1 MATLINYTT
10 QQLIKPISE
19 NNAGR
24 FEQIMVET
32 EIKDLQPLLGVSL
45 YQDLIQ
51 NSAEPKYVTL
61 IEGTTW
67 TLNGKPYIMKGLK
80 YVIAYL
86 FYANYVEQVAIAD
99 TFSGF
104 VQHTFAESQHVEAV
118 EKRRIAS
125 MNREIAA
132 RYFEEVRMY
141 MNHANV
147 TYSEYIGDGE
157 KVFSPKIQRLD
168 MIDTGK

>member
-10 QQLIKPISE
+10 QQAIKPISA
-19 NNAGR
+19 NNADR
-24 FEQIMVET
+24 FEQIMLET
-32 EIKDLQPLLGVSL
+32 EVKDLQPLLGVSL

-51 NSAEPKYVTL
+51 NRAEPKYVTL

-132 RYFEEVRMY
+132 RYWEECRLYLSNNIATYTEY
-141 MNHANV
+141 MAA
-147 TYSEYIGDGE
+147 GE

-168 MIDTGK
+168 MIDTE

>member
-1 MATLINYTT
+1 MTLINYTT
-10 QQLIKPISE
+10 QQAIKPISA
-19 NNAGR
+19 NNEDR

-132 RYFEEVRMY
+132 RYWEECRLYLSNNIATYTEY
-141 MNHANV
+141 MA
-147 TYSEYIGDGE
+147 DGE

-168 MIDTGK
+168 MIDTE

>member
-1 MATLINYTT
+1 
-10 QQLIKPISE
+10 
-19 NNAGR
+19 
-24 FEQIMVET
+24 
-32 EIKDLQPLLGVSL
+32 
-45 YQDLIQ
+45 
-51 NSAEPKYVTL
+51 
-61 IEGTTW
+61 
-67 TLNGKPYIMKGLK
+67 MKGLK

-132 RYFEEVRMY
+132 RYWEECRLYLSNNIATYTEY
-141 MNHANV
+141 MA
-147 TYSEYIGDGE
+147 DGE

-168 MIDTGK
+168 MIDTE

>member
-10 QQLIKPISE
+10 QQAIKPISA
-19 NNAGR
+19 NNEDR
-24 FEQIMVET
+24 FEQIMLET
-32 EIKDLQPLLGVSL
+32 EVKDLQPLLGVSL

-51 NSAEPKYVTL
+51 NRAEPKYVTL

-132 RYFEEVRMY
+132 RYWEECRLYLGNNIATYTEY
-141 MNHANV
+141 MA
-147 TYSEYIGDGE
+147 DGE

-168 MIDTGK
+168 MIDTE

>member
-1 MATLINYTT
+1 MTLINYTT
-10 QQLIKPISE
+10 QQAIKPISA
-19 NNAGR
+19 NNEDR

-132 RYFEEVRMY
+132 RYWEECRLYLSNNIATYTEY
-141 MNHANV
+141 MA
-147 TYSEYIGDGE
+147 DGE

-168 MIDTGK
+168 MIGRG